1 MEIYKTKLFQAACLI
16 VVVISVI
23 FSISTLSGGN
33 NRKEKDEAIRL
44 VKLYEMQTDI
54 PSENLSTK
62 GLALSVYVEKYLLR
76 LMQAGRI
83 VEGGN
88 WVAELNSDKSG
99 YLVNYEFKLGKEDNL
114 FQWEVINGKISPI
127 NGKAKT
133 ITPELDQ
140 N

>member
-16 VVVISVI
+16 VVIISVI
-23 FSISTLSGGN
+23 FSISTLSGGS

-62 GLALSVYVEKYLLR
+62 GLALSVYVEKYLLK

-88 WVAELNSDKSG
+88 WEAEPNSDKSG
-99 YLVNYEFKLGKEDNL
+99 YFVNYIFKLGKEDNL
-114 FQWEVINGKISPI
+114 FQWEVINGKITPI
-127 NGKAKT
+127 NSKAKT
-133 ITPELDQ
+133 ITPEL